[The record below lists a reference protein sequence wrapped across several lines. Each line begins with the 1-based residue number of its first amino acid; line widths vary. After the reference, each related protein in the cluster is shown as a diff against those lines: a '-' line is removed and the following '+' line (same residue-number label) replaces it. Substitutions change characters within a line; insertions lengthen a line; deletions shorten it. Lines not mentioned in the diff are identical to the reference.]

1 MEFLKKS
8 IHMDQIGCEEQTQI
22 TLEDDV
28 NIADAKPDVYQVV
41 TQQGHV
47 ELEEVRASDGHVHV
61 KGVLHFKVLYLAD
74 EETHHP
80 ACMEGELAF
89 EEQILMGSVSGTD
102 QVQAQAILED
112 LSVGMINSRKLS
124 VQALLQ
130 IRLFTERMKQLDVA
144 VGLDGT
150 EQIEVKKKDLQA
162 LDFRAQDVLVGIAAS
177 GRTPYVLGAM
187 DYARALG
194 APVIGLTCCPGS
206 AIDAAAD
213 IGIAPQPGPEVVTGS
228 TRLKSGTAQ
237 KMVLNMLSTAVMVKL
252 GKVYSNLMVDVC
264 ASNQKLVARAVS
276 IVCCATG
283 VSPERARGVL
293 DEAGF
298 SAKTAIVMILC
309 GVDAGEAHA
318 LVQRVDGQV
327 SAAVLS
333 RPDGVQTDAFVRR
346 L

>member
-150 EQIEVKKKDLQA
+150 E
-162 LDFRAQDVLVGIAAS
+162 
-177 GRTPYVLGAM
+177 
-187 DYARALG
+187 
-194 APVIGLTCCPGS
+194 PVSYTHLTLP
-206 AIDAAAD
+206 
-213 IGIAPQPGPEVVTGS
+213 T
-228 TRLKSGTAQ
+228 T
-237 KMVLNMLSTAVMVKL
+237 
-252 GKVYSNLMVDVC
+252 
-264 ASNQKLVARAVS
+264 
-276 IVCCATG
+276 
-283 VSPERARGVL
+283 
-293 DEAGF
+293 
-298 SAKTAIVMILC
+298 
-309 GVDAGEAHA
+309 
-318 LVQRVDGQV
+318 
-327 SAAVLS
+327 
-333 RPDGVQTDAFVRR
+333 
-346 L
+346 